1 MEYENMNPIEEAVVA
16 EGEEIIIEEAPADAI
31 DVVVEDEGDASAEPV
46 EEVVG
51 TIADETAEEAAEETE
66 EGATE
71 KLSRK
76 CQEVKS
82 ACCNTID
89 RIVRDLKETNFN
101 PYIKQTRI
109 TRVEIYRNCNEEQPI
124 DAFEMV
130 DEKSYSAKA
139 FAVATA
145 AAALLVVASNKVIK
159 KFLK

>member
-1 MEYENMNPIEEAVVA
+1 MVEEVIE
-16 EGEEIIIEEAPADAI
+16 
-31 DVVVEDEGDASAEPV
+31 EPV

-51 TIADETAEEAAEETE
+51 TIADETTTEAAEEAE

-82 ACCNTID
+82 ACCDTID

-130 DEKSYSAKA
+130 DEKSYSAKS